1 MNERERVTSK
11 INDLVDAK
19 NSQLADISARL
30 DELHAEMDAAETS
43 MAAAAS
49 VLNEDAFASAE
60 ATLKKVKTKIEM
72 YNSRSKQIAAQ
83 EYVSEEESEATI
95 DSLLDYEKKLAAEFE
110 KSITPHISALETILS
125 NYIEEVQKTE
135 NTLNRWTS
143 TIRVTYMNR
152 TGRTRTVDGK
162 CTNRFDTPQT
172 IRIVPYIGCKAS
184 GALNTLLDT
193 VKRSM
198 E

>member
-72 YNSRSKQIAAQ
+72 YNSRRKQIAAQ

-125 NYIEEVQKTE
+125 DYVEEVQKTE
-135 NTLNRWTS
+135 NTLIRWTS
-143 TIRVTYMNR
+143 AIRDTYMNR
-152 TGRTRTVDGK
+152 NGGTRTVDGK
-162 CTNRFDTPQT
+162 PTKRFDTPQR
-172 IRIVPYIGCKAS
+172 IRLTPYIGCKAS
-184 GALNTLLDT
+184 GALGTLLDA

-198 E
+198 K